1 MTVAAAPTADEAGDA
16 TASHVHPWRAVAVLF
31 FAGFMDLLD
40 VTIVNVALPGIQRDL
55 HSTYASVQWVIAAYL
70 LSYAV
75 VLVPAG
81 RAGDVLGRKRLFV
94 LGVAGFTVASAMCG
108 LAVSPGMLIGA
119 RVLQGTMA
127 AVMTPQVMSF
137 VQVLFPPDKRGP
149 VIGAFGGM
157 AGLATVVGPL
167 LGGLLVNADIWG
179 LHWRPVFLINLPVG
193 VFAIVAALRILPESK
208 SDRALRLDWV
218 GTGLIV
224 VGLLLL
230 LYPVVEGREMGWPLW
245 GWLCIAASP
254 VVLAVAARHQLQ
266 AARAGESTL
275 VVPSLFTNRGFV
287 GGVLTT
293 VTSFVALNGFFL
305 VFTLHLQIGL
315 GFSALRT
322 GFAGIAFSIATAIAA
337 GVGAGRLAPRFGR
350 PVITAGAIVMA
361 IGMFAIYLTVRATSG
376 DLTPWN
382 LVPAMGITGLG
393 FGAVVAPLFDFALA
407 EVPTDD
413 AGAGS
418 GVLGAVQQLGGAI
431 GVAVIGVVF
440 FNALGPAGSA
450 AAREQAAALQSRVPP
465 VAVQAFVACSKAQAA
480 AKDPTVTPVAC
491 RPPAGVPTDNPVLVT
506 LRGAA
511 AKVQHD
517 AFSTAYRHAL
527 LADVAAM
534 VVAIG
539 MTLLL
544 PRRRGTGPPVV
555 T

>member
-1 MTVAAAPTADEAGDA
+1 MTVAAAVASDEKGESPAG
-16 TASHVHPWRAVAVLF
+16 TVHPWRAVAVLF

-55 HSTYASVQWVIAAYL
+55 HSTYASVQWVVAAYL

-94 LGVAGFTVASAMCG
+94 AGVAGFTVASAMCG
-108 LAVSPGMLIGA
+108 VAVSPGMLIGS
-119 RVLQGTMA
+119 RVLQGAMA

-167 LGGLLVNADIWG
+167 LGGVLVNADIWG

-193 VFAIVAALRILPESK
+193 VFAIVAALRVLPESK
-208 SDRALRLDWV
+208 SDRSLRLDWV

-224 VGLLLL
+224 AGLLLL

-245 GWLCIAASP
+245 GWVCIAASP
-254 VVLAVAARHQLQ
+254 VVLAVAARHQIS

-275 VVPSLFTNRGFV
+275 VVPSLFANRGFV

-293 VTSFVALNGFFL
+293 VTAFIALNGFFL
-305 VFTLHLQIGL
+305 VFTLHLQVGL
-315 GFSALRT
+315 GYTALRT
-322 GFAGIAFSIATAIAA
+322 GFAGIAFSIATAVAA
-337 GVGAGRLAPRFGR
+337 GLGAARLAPRFGR
-350 PVITAGAIVMA
+350 PVITAGAVVMA
-361 IGMFAIYLTVRATSG
+361 LGMFAIYLTVRATHG

-382 LVPAMGITGLG
+382 LVPAMAITGSG

-407 EVPTDD
+407 EVPTGD

-431 GVAVIGVVF
+431 GVAIIGVVF
-440 FNALGPAGSA
+440 FNALGPAGTA
-450 AAREQAAALQSRVPP
+450 AARVQAEALQSKVPP
-465 VAVQAFVACSKAQAA
+465 VAVQAFLACSKAQSAS
-480 AKDPTVTPVAC
+480 KDPTVVPAAC
-491 RPPAGVPTDNPVLVT
+491 RPPAGVSADNPALVS

-511 AKVQHD
+511 TRVQHD
-517 AFSTAYRHAL
+517 AFSTAYRRAL

-534 VVAIG
+534 VVAVA

-544 PRRRGTGPPVV
+544 PRRRP
-555 T
+555 